1 MKPSELLDKF
11 TKETI
16 DNIYTNSMKAY
27 YKYTITVESEDWM
40 HPEVIEED
48 LGEVFDPF
56 GLDNKLKGIVT
67 KIKREKVE
75 TK

>member
-1 MKPSELLDKF
+1 MK
-11 TKETI
+11 T
-16 DNIYTNSMKAY
+16 Y

-48 LGEVFDPF
+48 LAEVFDPT
-56 GLDNKLKGIVT
+56 GYGNRLKGIVT
-67 KIKREKVE
+67 HIKREKME

>member
-1 MKPSELLDKF
+1 MRPPPAGIRQGVKTQREMK
-11 TKETI
+11 T
-16 DNIYTNSMKAY
+16 Y

-56 GLDNKLKGIVT
+56 GLDHKLKGIVT
-67 KIKREKVE
+67 HIKREKME

>member
-1 MKPSELLDKF
+1 MPKKPSE
-11 TKETI
+11 
-16 DNIYTNSMKAY
+16 IYTNFMKY
-27 YKYTITVESEDWM
+27 IYTITVESPDWM

-67 KIKREKVE
+67 HIKREKVE

>member
-1 MKPSELLDKF
+1 MK
-11 TKETI
+11 T
-16 DNIYTNSMKAY
+16 Y

-67 KIKREKVE
+67 HIKREKLE

>member
-1 MKPSELLDKF
+1 MK
-11 TKETI
+11 T
-16 DNIYTNSMKAY
+16 Y

-56 GLDNKLKGIVT
+56 GLDNKLRGVVT
-67 KIKREKVE
+67 HISQKKVE
-75 TK
+75 PKE